1 MSTLK
6 NLYISQSFQGLLHLG
21 TNQSIANSI
30 GQGYVQIQDGLG
42 EWMSASIDS
51 DGNLFVVNDVSSST
65 ITTNNIF
72 VKDDLIV
79 SGNLIV
85 HDNVELKGNVDITG
99 SVTIS
104 QNLFVS
110 GTLHSDRVTTTTISS
125 SQIYSSGSNSFGAD
139 VSDTQTLIG
148 QTTISGSLTNTGNS
162 EFIGDT
168 TISGSLTTDGQITH
182 RGNVDITGSLKVS
195 NEISSSTLAGIGNV
209 EIYSQSVDSRL
220 DFFEGPFSTS
230 VDQRLDSLEFF
241 SSSEENKNATLG
253 TYTGSVNDKFDGVGV
268 YTASMNQYTQSTDSR
283 IDNIE
288 NYTQSLQTAFT
299 ASGTDVI
306 FNGNINVSGSI
317 NAYAIHTIIE
327 SSSVIFSS
335 GSNVFGDEV
344 SDVQTLNGTV
354 VVNNTLFVAGV
365 EFIPFSQS
373 VDLRLD
379 QLEAFSSSLLG
390 DFVTQGELAAA
401 TGALEVSIGTKLN
414 TASFE
419 AYTSSAESA
428 FSAYSSS
435 VKTEFTTYTA
445 SQDNKNTTLASYT
458 GSVDTKFSTI
468 ATYTGSND
476 TKWNTLGSQSGS
488 WITTMDTAEFATTG
502 SNTFRGNNTFSGSVN
517 GRVIPLV
524 ITAQTASLDCSLG
537 NFFTLTLV
545 SGSVTRIE
553 SANIL
558 PGETLTLRV
567 KQPSV
572 GFGNIQFQN
581 TFKFPQFAPVSVT
594 FIPNSV
600 DIITFVTFDTSSING
615 VSVNNLL

>member
-428 FSAYSSS
+428 FNAYSSS
-435 VKTEFTTYTA
+435 VSSEFTTYTS
-445 SQDNKNTTLASYT
+445 SQDDKNSTLASYT
-458 GSVDTKFSTI
+458 ASIDTQLSTLV
-468 ATYTGSND
+468 TYTGSNN
-476 TKWNTLGSQSGS
+476 TKWNTLGTQSGS
-488 WITTMDTAEFATTG
+488 WITTIGNNSFSG
-502 SNTFRGNNTFSGSVN
+502 SNTFTGSVN
-517 GRVIPLV
+517 GSVSNLSI
-524 ITAQTASLDCSLG
+524 ISNTASLDCKKG
-537 NFFTLTLV
+537 NFFTITPGDAQLV
-545 SGSVTRIE
+545 RIQ
-553 SANIL
+553 S
-558 PGETLTLRV
+558 
-567 KQPSV
+567 S
-572 GFGNIQFQN
+572 NIQPGQTISIRFKNPSENLPNVSWDDSFNFPNGAAYQVTAVN
-581 TFKFPQFAPVSVT
+581 TIDIVT
-594 FIPNSV
+594 LISFS
-600 DIITFVTFDTSSING
+600 TSSLDA
-615 VSVNNLL
+615 VFTKNLS